1 MYRALVSF
9 SGLVSAVA
17 GQVIDIPDTW
27 IAKDLLGVGYIEEIT
42 SEETKEGSPKET
54 PKPKTKR
61 KTKTPK
67 GA

>member
-1 MYRALVSF
+1 MYRALISF
-9 SGLVSAVA
+9 SGLVNAVA
-17 GQVIDIPDTW
+17 GQVLDIPESW
-27 IAKDLLGVGYIEEIT
+27 IAKDLLAVGYIEEI
-42 SEETKEGSPKET
+42 SSSPEESKEDA